1 MTTHATVI
9 CEICGEDILTCELE
23 ALRVPMVG
31 SMFNFLPNMEFD
43 WHPQRE
49 WEAMQCPYCGFR
61 PFGAGDG
68 WQEDRR
74 SLTVRVADG
83 KAYKYTIPE
92 DVPERA
98 AETDLAEDTHLNETI
113 KTASQPTPQ
122 PAPASLDEDEDASGE
137 IGGVWV
143 EPVVEPEGD
152 GPLLLECV
160 CGRLCA
166 GGTGLAAHQRACKAF
181 NDEQTGSRI

>member
-1 MTTHATVI
+1 MTHATVI

-31 SMFNFLPNMEFD
+31 AMFFFLPNMEFD
-43 WHPQRE
+43 WHPARE
-49 WEAMQCPYCGFR
+49 WEAMTCPYCGFR

-92 DVPERA
+92 HA

-122 PAPASLDEDEDASGE
+122 PAPASLDDQGVDYQV
-137 IGGVWV
+137 GGVWV
-143 EPVVEPEGD
+143 EPVVEAEGA

-166 GGTGLAAHQRACKAF
+166 GGTGLAAHQRACKVFKA
-181 NDEQTGSRI
+181 EEEAGRG